1 MLLLELHPDDV
12 NSFFWKLIDS
22 SKQVSVADSSPEIP
36 VVVGSESCAKAQA
49 RNVVFCSNCPVGEFA
64 F

>member
-12 NSFFWKLIDS
+12 NRFFWKLIDS

-36 VVVGSESCAKAQA
+36 VVVGSESRAKAQA
-49 RNVVFCSNCPVGEFA
+49 RNVKCGFLQ
-64 F
+64 